1 MPTRNGERQTVVFKI
16 YETACRS
23 ALNRSRIPGIDY
35 CLNPYTGC
43 SHRCI
48 YCYASCMA
56 RFNGHQEKWGSFVQV
71 KTNFIE
77 VLAAQLRRPKKGKV
91 MLASVTDAYQ
101 AIERKYGLTQ
111 RCLEL
116 LTASGLEVSILTKSD
131 LVLRDAELL
140 KAMPA
145 EVGFTI
151 TTLDDKLARLL
162 EPGAPLPSR
171 RLAAL
176 EKLARAGIRTWIFV
190 APVIPGLTDA
200 PEDLAAITKA
210 ATRAG
215 AQEVDFD
222 PLNFYPAAVSG
233 IRELISRYWPRA
245 KSAFDH
251 ACRHPAAYR
260 QLLKEIIKHSKSC

>member
-1 MPTRNGERQTVVFKI
+1 MFKL

-23 ALNRSRIPGIDY
+23 ALNRSRIPGMDY

-43 SHRCI
+43 SHGCI

-56 RFNGHQEKWGSFVQV
+56 RFSGCQEKWGFFVQV
-71 KTNFIE
+71 KTNFVE

-101 AIERKYGLTQ
+101 AIERKYGLTR

-116 LTASGLEVSILTKSD
+116 LTRSGLEVSILTKSD
-131 LVLRDAELL
+131 LVIRDVELL
-140 KAMPA
+140 RAMPAA

-151 TTLDDKLARLL
+151 TTLDDKLAGVL
-162 EPGAPLPSR
+162 EPGAPSPSR

-176 EKLARAGIRTWIFV
+176 EKLAGAGIKTWVFV

-210 ATRAG
+210 AGMAG
-215 AQEVDFD
+215 AREVDFD
-222 PLNFYPAAVSG
+222 PLNFYPGAVAG
-233 IRELISRYWPRA
+233 IKGLIARHWPRG

-251 ACRHPAAYR
+251 ACRDPVAYR
-260 QLLKEIIKHSKSC
+260 QRLEGLIKQLNK

>member
-1 MPTRNGERQTVVFKI
+1 MFKL

-23 ALNRSRIPGIDY
+23 ALNRSRIPGLDY

-43 SHRCI
+43 SHGCI

-56 RFNGHQEKWGSFVQV
+56 RFRGRRERWGAFVQV
-71 KTNFIE
+71 KTNFVE

-101 AIERKYGLTQ
+101 AVERKYGLTR

-116 LTASGLEVSILTKSD
+116 LTRSGLEVSILTKSD
-131 LVLRDAELL
+131 LVIRDAGFL
-140 KAMPA
+140 KAMPAA

-151 TTLDDKLARLL
+151 TTLNDRLARLL
-162 EPGAPLPSR
+162 EPGAPSPSR

-176 EKLARAGIRTWIFV
+176 EKLSAAGIKTWVFV

-200 PEDLAAITKA
+200 PEDLAAITQA
-210 ATRAG
+210 AARAG

-222 PLNFYPAAVSG
+222 PLNFYPAAVAS

-245 KSAFDH
+245 KSVFEH
-251 ACRHPAAYR
+251 ACRDPAAYR
-260 QLLKEIIKHSKSC
+260 QRLYRNWPPAGRSGTTSNT